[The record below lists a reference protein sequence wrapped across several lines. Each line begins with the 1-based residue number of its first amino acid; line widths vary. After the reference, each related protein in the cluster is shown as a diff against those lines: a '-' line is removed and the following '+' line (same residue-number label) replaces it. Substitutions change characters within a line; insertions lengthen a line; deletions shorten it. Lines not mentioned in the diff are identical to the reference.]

1 MQCLDAR
8 RPLLEELYPDDD
20 LDEMDPILRG
30 NQGYTAYGICP
41 VSDGMVEGYTTNLMM
56 GLESTFG

>member
-8 RPLLEELYPDDD
+8 RPPLEELYPDDD

-30 NQGYTAYGICP
+30 NQGYRLWYL
-41 VSDGMVEGYTTNLMM
+41 SDAVVGGYTKNLMM